1 MAASMR
7 TLVSSAGVGEVG
19 LSYMNRSAGLY
30 VAHSTGTARRSPRAA
45 ASDVPS
51 SPSSSPSRGGRGGS
65 SATTPVSGSP
75 TARDRVL
82 APRCERTRPTAPS
95 GHDLGPVTTAS
106 CPPDDC
112 SRRRRGEAPLVDAGA
127 PLARSDRADTAW
139 RGLAI
144 RLAVAIRMV
153 AIPPTLRRGEG
164 AVWRRGRLLGARV
177 LDFLSL
183 DFMSHIFPAKFSL
196 PVPFP
201 VSETS
206 PFDLYNPY
214 FSQFVFSK

>member
-1 MAASMR
+1 MR

-51 SPSSSPSRGGRGGS
+51 SPSPLPSRGSSRGES

-75 TARDRVL
+75 NARHRVL

-106 CPPDDC
+106 CPSDC
-112 SRRRRGEAPLVDAGA
+112 SRRRRGEVPLVDARA
-127 PLARSDRADTAW
+127 PLARSDRADIAW

-144 RLAVAIRMV
+144 QLAVAIRMV
-153 AIPPTLRRGEG
+153 AMSPTLRRGGG
-164 AVWRRGRLLGARV
+164 AVWRRSRLLGARV
-177 LDFLSL
+177 LDFMSL

>member
-1 MAASMR
+1 
-7 TLVSSAGVGEVG
+7 
-19 LSYMNRSAGLY
+19 MNRSAGLY
-30 VAHSTGTARRSPRAA
+30 VAQSTGTARRSPRAA

-51 SPSSSPSRGGRGGS
+51 SPWVPSPSRGGS

-75 TARDRVL
+75 TARHRVL

-112 SRRRRGEAPLVDAGA
+112 SRRRRGEAPLVDARA

-153 AIPPTLRRGEG
+153 AIPPTLRRGGG
-164 AVWRRGRLLGARV
+164 AVWRRCRLLGARV
-177 LDFLSL
+177 LDFMSL
-183 DFMSHIFPAKFSL
+183 DFVAHFSR
-196 PVPFP
+196 
-201 VSETS
+201 
-206 PFDLYNPY
+206 
-214 FSQFVFSK
+214 